1 MKLDVKQLR
10 KAADL
15 CLIGTNTACK
25 GCPLRDEVDCSGE
38 LIRML
43 VEEIE
48 RMNGVTEAKKE

>member
-15 CLIGTNTACK
+15 CIAGTSEACK
-25 GCPLRDEVDCSGE
+25 SCPLRDEVDCSGE